1 MGSHSLYRRRVP
13 ARIRARGITGRT
25 LTYFVLIAGA
35 IILMMPFVFMVSTAF
50 IPYSYALSLPP
61 TIIPLHPTLQN
72 FVDAWNGT
80 SSVGFGR
87 ALLNSTIVSVTSTA
101 LCVMLSAMLGF
112 AFARYS
118 FPGKTIFYYFILL
131 TFMLPNMVL
140 IIPQFVLAEHLH
152 LINSLQGLIII
163 YCAGMALNVF
173 LLRGF
178 FEDIPRD
185 LQDAADI
192 DGAGI
197 WRMFWNIMLPLARPA
212 LATVT
217 ILTFMGIWTEFAYA
231 LTFLNDPSLYT
242 LPVALSYF
250 QEANLTDYGIMF
262 AGTIIATAP
271 MIIVFL
277 LLQRHFVKGISAG
290 AVKA

>member
-1 MGSHSLYRRRVP
+1 
-13 ARIRARGITGRT
+13 
-25 LTYFVLIAGA
+25 
-35 IILMMPFVFMVSTAF
+35 
-50 IPYSYALSLPP
+50 
-61 TIIPLHPTLQN
+61 
-72 FVDAWNGT
+72 
-80 SSVGFGR
+80 
-87 ALLNSTIVSVTSTA
+87 
-101 LCVMLSAMLGF
+101 
-112 AFARYS
+112 
-118 FPGKTIFYYFILL
+118 
-131 TFMLPNMVL
+131 
-140 IIPQFVLAEHLH
+140 
-152 LINSLQGLIII
+152 
-163 YCAGMALNVF
+163 MALNVF